1 MEEGRL
7 KQRLV
12 GAVVLVALAVIF
24 IPMLLSGGRDME
36 MPVFGSNVPERST
49 EITNIK
55 HIDIKEVQKTE
66 RKPVNPKRIPIAK
79 GLPEP
84 EIVKEEKTKSIVE
97 TIASLTDS
105 EKKAKKEKK
114 EKKPEIKQTVWAVQV
129 GSFNNRSNALGLKEK
144 LRKKKM
150 PAFVERIMKN
160 NKAVYRVRVG
170 PEITRKKAVVL
181 KQKLKKEM
189 QLTGLVVKHP

>member
-12 GAVVLVALAVIF
+12 GAVVLIALAVIF

-36 MPVFGSNVPERST
+36 MPVFGSNVPERSA

-55 HIDIKEVQKTE
+55 HIDIKEMQKTE
-66 RKPVNPKRIPIAK
+66 RHPINPKRIPIAK

-84 EIVKEEKTKSIVE
+84 KIVKKKNTKPITE
-97 TIASLTDS
+97 TTAKPS
-105 EKKAKKEKK
+105 EP
-114 EKKPEIKQTVWAVQV
+114 EKKPVVKGTVWAVQV
-129 GSFNNRSNALGLKEK
+129 GSFNNRSNALGLKDK
-144 LRKKKM
+144 LRKKKIH
-150 PAFVERIMKN
+150 AFVERIMKN

-170 PEITRKKAVVL
+170 PEITRKKADAL
-181 KQKLKKEM
+181 KLKLKKEFK
-189 QLTGLVVKHP
+189 LSGLVVKHP

>member
-49 EITNIK
+49 EIQNIQ
-55 HIDIKEVQKTE
+55 HIEIEST
-66 RKPVNPKRIPIAK
+66 PTISHPINPKRIPIAE
-79 GLPEP
+79 GMPEP
-84 EIVKEEKTKSIVE
+84 KVVKEKDTTSIVD
-97 TIASLTDS
+97 TIVALTKED
-105 EKKAKKEKK
+105 KKED
-114 EKKPEIKQTVWAVQV
+114 KKPVINKNVWAVQV
-129 GSFNNRSNALGLKEK
+129 GSFGKRSNALGLKDK
-144 LRKKKM
+144 LRKKKIH
-150 PAFVERIMKN
+150 AFVERIMKN

-170 PEITRKKAVVL
+170 PEISRKKAEAL
-181 KQKLKKEM
+181 KIMLKKNF
-189 QLTGLVVKHP
+189 QLSGLVVKHP

>member
-12 GAVVLVALAVIF
+12 GAVVLIALAVIF
-24 IPMLLSGGRDME
+24 IPMLLSGGREME

-49 EITNIK
+49 EITGIK
-55 HIDIKEVQKTE
+55 HIDIKEMQKTE
-66 RKPVNPKRIPIAK
+66 HAPVNPKRIPIAK
-79 GLPEP
+79 GMPEP
-84 EIVKEEKTKSIVE
+84 EIVKEKNTRSIAEK
-97 TIASLTDS
+97 IASLT
-105 EKKAKKEKK
+105 EPAKKEKQSL
-114 EKKPEIKQTVWAVQV
+114 IKQTVWAVQV
-129 GSFNNRSNALGLKEK
+129 GSFKKRSNALGLKEK

-150 PAFVERIMKN
+150 PAFVERIMKKN
-160 NKAVYRVRVG
+160 NQAVYRVRVG
-170 PEITRKKAVVL
+170 PEITRKKAVAL

>member
-12 GAVVLVALAVIF
+12 GAVVLIALAVIF

-49 EITNIK
+49 EITDIK
-55 HIDIKEVQKTE
+55 HIDINEMQKTE
-66 RKPVNPKRIPIAK
+66 HKSVNPKRIPIAK

-84 EIVKEEKTKSIVE
+84 EIAKEVKSKSIAE

-105 EKKAKKEKK
+105 DKK
-114 EKKPEIKQTVWAVQV
+114 EKKPQIKQNVWAVQV

-170 PEITRKKAVVL
+170 PEITHKKAVAL

>member
-12 GAVVLVALAVIF
+12 GAVVLIALAVIF

-49 EITNIK
+49 EIANIK
-55 HIDIKEVQKTE
+55 HIDIKEIQKTKH
-66 RKPVNPKRIPIAK
+66 KPINPKRIPIAK

-84 EIVKEEKTKSIVE
+84 EIVTEANSKSIAE
-97 TIASLTDS
+97 TIVKLS
-105 EKKAKKEKK
+105 EA
-114 EKKPEIKQTVWAVQV
+114 EKKPVVKGNVWAVQV
-129 GSFNNRSNALGLKEK
+129 GSFNNKTNALGLKDK
-144 LRKKKM
+144 LRKKKIH
-150 PAFVERIMKN
+150 AFVERIIKS

-170 PEITRKKAVVL
+170 PEISRKKAEAL
-181 KQKLKKEM
+181 KVKLKKEFK
-189 QLTGLVVKHP
+189 LSGLVVKHP